1 VLHFVKTLKILG
13 LGEKTLE
20 RLGVDSVPYVYQ
32 MSKQYMT
39 DVLGETTGE
48 KLYDRIQA
56 SKQVPLSR
64 FITALAIPL
73 VGKSVG
79 EKIEESIS
87 EGFWELTEE
96 ICKKAGVGAKASLN
110 LCYWIKENKLYKD
123 LPVDLTYGDNKI
135 RLTKEVTYN
144 VVITGKLNDFSS
156 REQAKQYLTP
166 LGVKV
171 LSGVSS
177 KVDFLV
183 CDKISNSSSCTKA
196 QKLNI
201 PIISMSELTT
211 KLS

>member
-1 VLHFVKTLKILG
+1 MVLEIEESVREKMKIETVTNCPACKSILERVKDQLFCKNTRCEATSSKRVLHFVKTLKILG

-123 LPVDLTYGDNKI
+123 LPVDLTYGDNK
-135 RLTKEVTYN
+135 
-144 VVITGKLNDFSS
+144 
-156 REQAKQYLTP
+156 
-166 LGVKV
+166 
-171 LSGVSS
+171 
-177 KVDFLV
+177 
-183 CDKISNSSSCTKA
+183 
-196 QKLNI
+196 
-201 PIISMSELTT
+201 
-211 KLS
+211 